1 MRGGCPLH
9 LRTQGFAEG
18 GDETCHQSDASR
30 RDVLSRKGFAG
41 INYVAGWVVQCDAVW
56 VSVECRLAP
65 EHRDPAALERGR
77 GGLQSFG
84 IDLNRLMVSGQAA
97 GATLAAGLA
106 LLVRDHCRPKI
117 CAQLPCHTSRYQDT
131 VGVGEADVT
140 LIGNVRVG
148 DGI

>member
-30 RDVLSRKGFAG
+30 RDVLSGKGFAG

-65 EHRDPAALERGR
+65 EHRDPAALERGW
-77 GGLQSFG
+77 GDLQSFG
-84 IDLNRLMVSGQAA
+84 IDLNRLMVCGQSA
-97 GATLAAGLA
+97 GATLGLA
-106 LLVRDHCRPKI
+106 WLCW
-117 CAQLPCHTSRYQDT
+117 
-131 VGVGEADVT
+131 
-140 LIGNVRVG
+140 
-148 DGI
+148 